1 MVSQPCMYGQ
11 HSLDLERDAQKQI
24 EDLKLGLREGKDPGG
39 IGEQNRRELERKEG
53 NKQDQNTLCA
63 CMRFLIN
70 KNHIFK
76 PSKCP

>member
-24 EDLKLGLREGKDPGG
+24 EDLKLGLGEGKDPGR

-53 NKQDQNTLCA
+53 NK
-63 CMRFLIN
+63 
-70 KNHIFK
+70 
-76 PSKCP
+76 